1 MQRHGERE
9 RERDVCGCVH
19 TYMGIYIHIYI
30 YNTDK
35 GRDVHAFAVYYVRI
49 NQCIRFWI
57 GRDCRHPVFVHSPVI
72 GLLPIDCRVP
82 AEHLS
87 N

>member
-1 MQRHGERE
+1 MGNFIRYLNAETRRERE

-35 GRDVHAFAVYYVRI
+35 GRDVHAFAIHTDSRL
-49 NQCIRFWI
+49 FTM
-57 GRDCRHPVFVHSPVI
+57 
-72 GLLPIDCRVP
+72 
-82 AEHLS
+82 
-87 N
+87 